1 MERENKHHG
10 GYTFRKKGYTNR
22 RESYEALREIRDA
35 ELEREI
41 LELAY
46 RGVQSGSSGQIQ
58 NGWIGFRVTTFSE
71 TGI

>member
-1 MERENKHHG
+1 MERENNHHG
-10 GYTFRKKGYTNR
+10 GYTFRKKGYTNH

-41 LELAY
+41 LEFAY
-46 RGVQSGSSGQIQ
+46 RGVGSSGQIQ